1 MFCSNM
7 FIVDCETTGLLR
19 SSLLLEVG
27 GVVVNSNLEVLET
40 FEIIIN
46 HSEADIVANCND
58 KVLKMH
64 KESGLYE
71 AVINSKIS
79 LQEAKSVFFEIV
91 TRHTI
96 QETKP
101 ILTNNTVRMDYMWLE
116 ENFKEDFVN
125 IFDYRTI
132 DISSINELVKRFCPE
147 KLEQM
152 PKKNNKHTAQADALE
167 TLEELRQYKKLLF
180 NSL

>member
-1 MFCSNM
+1 MSCSNM

-27 GVVVNSNLEVLET
+27 GVVVNSNLEILET

-46 HSEADIVANCND
+46 HPEADIIANCND

-64 KESGLYE
+64 KNSGLYD

-79 LQEAKSVFFEIV
+79 LQDAKSLFMNIV
-91 TRHTI
+91 NKHTTP
-96 QETKP
+96 ENKP

-132 DISSINELVKRFCPE
+132 DISSINELAKRFCPQ
-147 KLEQM
+147 KLDHM
-152 PKKNNKHTAQADALE
+152 PQKNNKHTAQADALE
-167 TLEELRQYKKLLF
+167 TLEELRQYKKILF